1 MFLMFL
7 NKINMNKLIIHIETL
22 FFQLLLL
29 PLVSR
34 LVAFNS
40 SFNVLNEFVDGVVDN
55 ISDILSSSFLI
66 DSKLSLDC
74 TDFDLEP
81 TNN

>member
-1 MFLMFL
+1 MFL

>member
-1 MFLMFL
+1 
-7 NKINMNKLIIHIETL
+7 MNKLIIHIETL